1 MNETTYAF
9 LLIII
14 IFMSFSTSFVF
25 FYKLNLESKEFVP
38 EKMNVT
44 FLDPSEVVSYSG
56 SDLQFFPNMRF
67 NHNVI
72 TFTIDQNCDLE
83 KKEKMGLA
91 FSRIE
96 KDTDNTIIFKKINDK
111 DIADLTV
118 TCNESTPQVRED
130 YFIAGE
136 GGATSII
143 KSDLFHIIEKG
154 VVLLYYKQEKACL
167 NYNIELHELLH
178 VFGFKHSEN
187 RMSIMYPTTQCGQI
201 FTQDITNEL
210 TRLYKIGALPDLY
223 ISDLNADKKG
233 KYLNFRAE
241 IKNQGLE
248 TAENSKLIITAED
261 EVIKT
266 FNLGNISYGEGK
278 IMTIEYLRLPLLTD
292 TDLLKFT
299 VNTTT
304 QELSVNNN
312 ELLMRVASEE

>member
-1 MNETTYAF
+1 MDETTYAF

-25 FYKLNLESKEFVP
+25 FYKLNLESKQFVP

-44 FLDPSEVVSYSG
+44 FLDPSEVISYSG

-67 NHNVI
+67 NHNVL
-72 TFTIDQNCDLE
+72 TFTIDENCDLD
-83 KKEKMGLA
+83 KKKKMGLA

-96 KDTDNTIIFKKINDK
+96 EDTENTIIFKKIENESLA
-111 DIADLTV
+111 DITV
-118 TCNESTPQVRED
+118 TCNESVPQVRED

-143 KSDLFHIIEKG
+143 KTDMFHIIEKG
-154 VVLLYYKQEKACL
+154 VVLLYYKQEKACID
-167 NYNIELHELLH
+167 YNIELHELLH
-178 VFGFKHSEN
+178 VLGFKHSEN
-187 RMSIMYPTTQCGQI
+187 RMSMMYPTTQCGQI
-201 FTQDITNEL
+201 FSQDITSEL
-210 TRLYKIGALPDLY
+210 TRLYKVGAIPDIY
-223 ISDLNADKKG
+223 ISDLTADRKG

-248 TAENSKLIITAED
+248 TAYNSKLTITAED

-266 FNLGNISYGEGK
+266 FKLGNISYGEGK
-278 IMTIEYLRLPLLTD
+278 IMTIEYLKLPLLTD

-299 VNTTT
+299 LNTTT
-304 QELSVNNN
+304 QELSINNN
-312 ELLMRVASEE
+312 EVIMRVADTD